1 VIRLCEHRLLRH
13 GKRHGK
19 PAVSERARSEIHAPN
34 PSSRRRHDAST
45 TKRYNAFQVSCNAKI
60 TVRKHAS
67 TEHTAMNL
75 LKRLWHWYSNRRTE
89 RRMLKGHGVYRT

>member
-1 VIRLCEHRLLRH
+1 M
-13 GKRHGK
+13 
-19 PAVSERARSEIHAPN
+19 PFRSHAT
-34 PSSRRRHDAST
+34 H
-45 TKRYNAFQVSCNAKI
+45 FQVSCNAKI

-89 RRMLKGHGVYRT
+89 RRMLKGHGQYRKSHPVPVGGSTDHC